1 MTATILASI
10 LATFAALSGPP
21 DETERRPPPADV
33 QEGQNFCC
41 NEVNVNTLTGEGC
54 VSIGTE
60 NINACSKVLYCGGDY
75 VKIDGTVVCR

>member
-1 MTATILASI
+1 MTATILTI
-10 LATFAALSGPP
+10 LVALSGPP
-21 DETERRPPPADV
+21 DESERRPSPDV

-41 NEVNVNTLTGEGC
+41 NDVNANTLTGEGC
-54 VSIGTE
+54 VAISIE